1 MRSRA
6 ALRHILVI
14 CALVLSG
21 EAVAATEVCG
31 DHDGN
36 GSVATSDA
44 LRLLRNAVGQD
55 VTLDC
60 PNVCAIPFCGDQ
72 SCEEGES
79 CADCATDCGSCSGC
93 AGAGDATTA
102 LDAEEQAFLALL
114 NDYRGDDGKDPVE
127 VCVSLSRAAQG
138 HSEDMRDDDYFSNT
152 GDDGTDLYERAC
164 NACYELGCGP
174 QVAMAQLIAAG
185 NAGATATLAQWQDS
199 AGERDML
206 RASNYTQIGIGRATG
221 GGMYGSY
228 WTILLAAAGEPSC
241 N

>member
-1 MRSRA
+1 MRSQSILVQVFLASFLIVATEARA
-6 ALRHILVI
+6 A
-14 CALVLSG
+14 
-21 EAVAATEVCG
+21 TDVCG

-36 GSVATSDA
+36 GEVATSDA

-55 VTLDC
+55 VSLDC
-60 PNVCAIPFCGDQ
+60 PDVCAIPLCGDD
-72 SCEEGES
+72 SCEEGET
-79 CADCATDCGSCSGC
+79 CADCASDCGSCSGC
-93 AGAGDATTA
+93 TGAGDATTA
-102 LDAEEQAFLALL
+102 LDAEEQQFLARL
-114 NDYRGDDGKDPVE
+114 NAYRADAGEDPVE

-152 GDDGTDLYERAC
+152 GNDGTDPYERAC

-174 QVAMAQLIAAG
+174 QVAMAELIAAG
-185 NAGATATLAQWQDS
+185 NSGAAATIAQWQDS

-206 RASNYTQIGIGRATG
+206 RSSSYSQVGIGRATG

-228 WTILLAAAGEPSC
+228 WTLLLAAATEPSC

>member
-6 ALRHILVI
+6 FLPQILLASLI
-14 CALVLSG
+14 ATGG
-21 EAVAATEVCG
+21 EAVAATAVCG

-36 GSVATSDA
+36 GSIATSDA
-44 LRLLRNAVGQD
+44 LRLLRSAVGEN
-55 VTLDC
+55 VALDC
-60 PNVCAIPFCGDQ
+60 PDVCEIPFCGDEQ
-72 SCEEGES
+72 CEAGES

-93 AGAGDATTA
+93 TGAGDATTA
-102 LDAEEQAFLALL
+102 LDAEEQQFLALL
-114 NDYRGDDGKDPVE
+114 NQYRADAGEDPVE

-152 GDDGTDLYERAC
+152 GNDGTDPYERSC

-174 QVAMAQLIAAG
+174 QIAMAELIAAG
-185 NAGATATLAQWQDS
+185 NSGAAATIAQWQDS

-206 RASNYTQIGIGRATG
+206 RADYYKQVGIGRATG
-221 GGMYGSY
+221 GGTYGSY
-228 WTILLAAAGEPSC
+228 WTLLLAGATEPSC